1 MRGLCAAINISTNKY
16 PEYNTVHDKYQIS
29 YVFRHRGAIL
39 RESSSTK
46 KLQHTNN
53 LDIASPSVKRLE
65 Y

>member
-1 MRGLCAAINISTNKY
+1 MRGLCAAINISTNRY
-16 PEYNTVHDKYQIS
+16 PEYNTVHDKYKIP

-46 KLQHTNN
+46 EFQHTNM
-53 LDIASPSVKRLE
+53 DIASHSVKRLE